1 MLSKAANHKFSK
13 QFVKQWRVLP
23 PKKRSKVI
31 ATVELF
37 RTNPQA
43 RSLRL
48 HELEGS
54 LAGIRSISAGG
65 DLRLHFRYEGDTVV
79 FFLAVGTHSQL
90 Y

>member
-1 MLSKAANHKFSK
+1 MKPEYSK
-13 QFVKQWRVLP
+13 QFKKSFDKLPARKQQRVYETIKTFITAP
-23 PKKRSKVI
+23 S
-31 ATVELF
+31 T
-37 RTNPQA
+37 

-54 LAGIRSISAGG
+54 LAGIWSISAGG